1 MAKKN
6 LASLMNG
13 IMGNENIPQK
23 ENKSD
28 IGSEVKSFEE
38 PQHASRGPGR
48 PKAQKSWKETRA
60 TFVMD
65 AEQMKKLK
73 YISLVDDKM
82 QKDILH
88 EALESYIESWETSHG
103 KIMLPG

>member
-13 IMGNENIPQK
+13 IMGTENSPQE
-23 ENKSD
+23 ENKSE
-28 IGSEVKSFEE
+28 ISHKNNTFEE
-38 PQHASRGPGR
+38 SQPASKGRGR
-48 PKAQKSWKETRA
+48 PKTQKSWKIKLA
-60 TFVMD
+60 TFVTD
-65 AEQMKKLK
+65 VDQMKKIK

-88 EALESYIESWETSHG
+88 EALESYIESWEASHG
-103 KIMLPG
+103 KINLP